1 NENVENF
8 TWERPEGAPD
18 IIKVVLKN
26 PLFPGEKV
34 SLNLLYQVKIPSE
47 KFTRYGYDDLGNLK
61 LKYWYITPA
70 VFDEEWYLY
79 SDKNLGDQYT
89 PPANISIKLSTPPY
103 LYVGTSLEVDSFK
116 TENGYKTT
124 YLSGEQKVNPTIYL
138 TRSFRFESIEVN
150 SKQIITNLEDDGLIF
165 GMKGLLLNR
174 ILKFLETRLGSY
186 PFEKIMVTREDYLNN
201 PVYGLNQLPQFV
213 RPYPDGFQ
221 YDIKQLKAITDNYLK
236 NTLFLNSR

>member
-1 NENVENF
+1 KIFNIEQKIEYENNSSSALSEIYLNDWANSFKDKTTPLARRFAEDYVRRFHFAREEEWGYTKIYSITNENVENF

-165 GMKGLLLNR
+165 GM
-174 ILKFLETRLGSY
+174 
-186 PFEKIMVTREDYLNN
+186 
-201 PVYGLNQLPQFV
+201 
-213 RPYPDGFQ
+213 
-221 YDIKQLKAITDNYLK
+221 
-236 NTLFLNSR
+236 